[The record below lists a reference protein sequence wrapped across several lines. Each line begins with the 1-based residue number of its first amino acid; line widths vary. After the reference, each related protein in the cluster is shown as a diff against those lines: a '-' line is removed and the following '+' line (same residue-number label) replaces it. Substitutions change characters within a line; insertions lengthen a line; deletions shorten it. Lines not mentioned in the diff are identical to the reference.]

1 MNNMNIVQELKDRGI
16 IKHIIN
22 DNILQEKIKHEFIS
36 LYCGF
41 DPTSDSL
48 HLGHLALLVC
58 LKYFQLAGHKII
70 VVIGGATSVIGDPSF
85 KFQKRK
91 LQDLEKIKLYMK
103 KLKLQISKFLNSDC
117 GNNII
122 ILNNFSW
129 FKKINLIKFL
139 KFIGKHFSI
148 KNMISKYFIKL
159 RLNNDFGITFTE
171 FSYTLLQGYDFLYLS
186 KHYNV
191 VLQIGG
197 SDQWNN
203 IISGINLI
211 KNIHHKLVTGFTLPL
226 ILKSDGTKYS
236 KTGCGVIWLDPK
248 KTSPYKFYQF
258 LININDSCIYNYL
271 KLFTLI
277 NLKTILFLE
286 RRNIKINNVPLAK
299 YILAKYATLMVHG
312 SSGFAS
318 AKRIT
323 NSLFKQN
330 NKINLLTIKDFK
342 QLSQDGIPS
351 INISN
356 EQINLQQV
364 LILANL
370 AKSYKE
376 ARIMIK
382 SNSIK
387 INNVKNNIPN
397 YIFVKKDKLYNNYTL
412 ICRGRKNFCLL
423 IWNK

>member
-1 MNNMNIVQELKDRGI
+1 MDIIQELKNRGI
-16 IKHIIN
+16 VKHIIN
-22 DNILQEKIKHEFIS
+22 DNVLQEKIKHGFIS

-58 LKYFQLAGHKII
+58 LKYFQLAGHKVII
-70 VVIGGATSVIGDPSF
+70 VIGGATSLIGDPSF
-85 KFQKRK
+85 KSQKRK
-91 LQDLEKIKLYMK
+91 LQNLEKIKYYIK
-103 KLKLQISKFLNSDC
+103 KLKLQISKFLSSNCNNS
-117 GNNII
+117 II

-139 KFIGKHFSI
+139 KFIGKYFSI

-171 FSYTLLQGYDFLYLS
+171 FSYTLLQGYDFLYLN

-203 IISGINLI
+203 IISGVNLI
-211 KNIHHKLVTGFTLPL
+211 KNIYHKLVTGFTLPL

-258 LININDSCIYNYL
+258 LININDTHIYKYL

-286 RRNIKINNVPLAK
+286 RRNIKVNNVPLAK

-312 SSGFAS
+312 TLGFVS
-318 AKRIT
+318 AR
-323 NSLFKQN
+323 
-330 NKINLLTIKDFK
+330 
-342 QLSQDGIPS
+342 
-351 INISN
+351 
-356 EQINLQQV
+356 
-364 LILANL
+364 
-370 AKSYKE
+370 
-376 ARIMIK
+376 R
-382 SNSIK
+382 
-387 INNVKNNIPN
+387 
-397 YIFVKKDKLYNNYTL
+397 
-412 ICRGRKNFCLL
+412 
-423 IWNK
+423 